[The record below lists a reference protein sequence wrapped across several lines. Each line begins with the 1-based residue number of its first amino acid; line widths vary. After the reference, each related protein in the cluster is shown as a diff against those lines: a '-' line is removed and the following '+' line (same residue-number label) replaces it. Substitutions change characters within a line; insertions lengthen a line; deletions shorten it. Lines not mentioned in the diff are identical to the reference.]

1 MNSMGAKMLP
11 RPLLAPAPQHA
22 PDALRRSLL
31 LLALAAPWA
40 AQARTAPPAE
50 VEASM
55 PGARLQGSG
64 RLSFLG
70 LHVYDARLWVPEGFQ
85 PADYASTPLALEL
98 IYART
103 LYGRLIAE
111 RTIAEM
117 RKVGQLSEAQ
127 AQAWQAE
134 MTKIFPDVG
143 KGDRITGVQR
153 PGEAAR
159 FYVNAQQRGELRDA
173 AFVPLFFGIWL
184 SPRTSEP
191 KLRQALLGGT
201 SAGG

>member
-1 MNSMGAKMLP
+1 MHPSPRLP
-11 RPLLAPAPQHA
+11 RAAPQA
-22 PDALRRSLL
+22 PDALRRSLM

-40 AQARTAPPAE
+40 AQARTVPPAE
-50 VEASM
+50 VEAAM

-70 LHVYDARLWVPEGFQ
+70 LHVYDARLWVAEGFQ
-85 PADYASTPLALEL
+85 PTDYASTPLALEL

-117 RKVGQLSEAQ
+117 RKVGQVSDAQ
-127 AQAWQAE
+127 AQSWQAE
-134 MTKIFPDVG
+134 MTKIFPDVS
-143 KGDRITGVQR
+143 KGDRITGIQR

-159 FYVNAQQRGELRDA
+159 FYANAQRRGELRDV

-191 KLRQALLGGT
+191 KLRQALIGATKTGG
-201 SAGG
+201 